1 MRRTAALAL
10 GLFSGAAAA
19 EQHARVAVVVGLDRP
34 TGRVPALP
42 MGQVQAANLA
52 TSLTDTAGY
61 DRVFT
66 LLGDAVT
73 ADELLAISVAGLDA
87 TAPDGSLLFV
97 YVGHGAG
104 GDYGEPALLT
114 VGATVEDPSGSGLSL
129 ERLAAALVPR
139 FETQSV
145 VVALDAAHEG
155 AVDGVALIG
164 PSAEDWPDVPD
175 WGLAITTP
183 NARGRTAEAG
193 RLVPALTEAFEGQAD
208 ENYDGSVTIS
218 ELARYVGREMSDGR
232 GSLLNTAGS
241 VDAGLRM
248 SDAGMERPSEPMGPA
263 VTGSGAS
270 TSRSG
275 WALHPAPVVLGGIG
289 LGAGIASAAM
299 YFNKRAD
306 CVEYDNTL
314 RCGEGSEYERYRAA
328 QHALG
333 WSAGVMLATA
343 VGVQVVLGPS
353 SVGVTG
359 RW

>member
-1 MRRTAALAL
+1 MRWSAALAL
-10 GLFSGAAAA
+10 SLFSGAAVA

-34 TGRVPALP
+34 TERIPALP
-42 MGQVQAANLA
+42 MGEVQAVNLA
-52 TSLTDTAGY
+52 RSLTDSAGY
-61 DRVFT
+61 GRVFT

-73 ADELLAISVAGLDA
+73 ADELLAVTKAGLDA

-114 VGATVEDPSGSGLSL
+114 FGATVEDPSGSGLSL
-129 ERLAAALVPR
+129 DRLAAVLVPR

-155 AVDGVALIG
+155 SIDGVALIG
-164 PSAEDWPDVPD
+164 PSAEDWPSLPD

-193 RLVPALTEAFEGQAD
+193 RLIPALTEAFEGRAD

-218 ELARYVGREMSDGR
+218 EWARYVGREMSDRR

-248 SDAGMERPSEPMGPA
+248 SDAGMERPPEPKRPEVEVSNA
-263 VTGSGAS
+263 PQA
-270 TSRSG
+270 RRG
-275 WALHPAPVVLGGIG
+275 WALHPAPVVVGGIG

-343 VGVQVVLGPS
+343 VGVQVVLGPT